1 VFNAHH
7 SETEMLRYLKQL
19 ENKDLALN
27 QSMIPLG
34 SCTMKLNATSEM
46 IPITWPQFA
55 NLHPFAPGSRQ
66 SVTPDDRRT
75 GALAVRDHRFR
86 CDLHAAQL
94 RAQGEYAGLLAIR
107 KYHESRHQARD
118 ICLIPSSAHGTNPA
132 SAQMA
137 GMRVV
142 IVECDEAGNVD
153 LDDLKAKAARRGQA
167 VVPDGDLSVDPWRVR
182 GRHQRDLRS
191 IHQHGGQ
198 VYMDGANLNAQVGLA
213 RPADIGADVSHM
225 NLHKTFCIP
234 HGGGGPGMGPIGI
247 ARTWRRSSPITR
259 WCRLTG
265 RCRRTARSVPRPG
278 AARAFCRSAGCTSP

>member
-1 VFNAHH
+1 LSLDETCDESTVAKLFDVLLGADHGLNVDATRRRNPGPGIPDSLQRKTPYLRHPVFNAHH

-66 SVTPDDRRT
+66 SATPDDRRT

-107 KYHESRHQARD
+107 KYHESRHQGARD

-153 LDDLKAKAARRGQA
+153 LDDLKAKAAEAGT
-167 VVPDGDLSVDPWRVR
+167 SC
-182 GRHQRDLRS
+182 
-191 IHQHGGQ
+191 
-198 VYMDGANLNAQVGLA
+198 
-213 RPADIGADVSHM
+213 PA
-225 NLHKTFCIP
+225 
-234 HGGGGPGMGPIGI
+234 
-247 ARTWRRSSPITR
+247 
-259 WCRLTG
+259 
-265 RCRRTARSVPRPG
+265 
-278 AARAFCRSAGCTSP
+278 